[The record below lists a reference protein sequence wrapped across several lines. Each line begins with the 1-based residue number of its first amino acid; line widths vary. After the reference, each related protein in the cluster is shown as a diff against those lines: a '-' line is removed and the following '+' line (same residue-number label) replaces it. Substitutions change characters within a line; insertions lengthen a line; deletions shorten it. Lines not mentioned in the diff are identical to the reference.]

1 MDTPPLEKKFT
12 FRRGPAAPRGYITPT
27 LNMSKPFL
35 SLWMRPKF
43 YTGGLTVQDG
53 RLVNER
59 IGDGMTGIGMACQVS
74 KAKKT
79 AEKEAMISR
88 AIMAAEASEYSLGM
102 KKED

>member
-1 MDTPPLEKKFT
+1 
-12 FRRGPAAPRGYITPT
+12 
-27 LNMSKPFL
+27 
-35 SLWMRPKF
+35 MRPKF

-53 RLVNER
+53 RLVNDR
-59 IGDGMTGIGMACQVS
+59 IGDGMTGISMACQVY

-88 AIMAAEASEYSLGM
+88 AIMSAEMSEYSLGM